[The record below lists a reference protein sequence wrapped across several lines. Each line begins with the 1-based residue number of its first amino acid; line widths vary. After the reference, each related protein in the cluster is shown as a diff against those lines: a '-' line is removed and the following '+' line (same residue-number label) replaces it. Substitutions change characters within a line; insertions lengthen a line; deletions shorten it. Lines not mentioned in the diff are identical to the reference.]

1 MKYIYKKKIGVL
13 GGSFDPPH
21 NGHLKI
27 SIEAKKR
34 FNLDKIYW
42 VVTKK
47 NPFKKKG
54 QYNLNERISLSKKIV
69 KKKSFIQVKY
79 FEDKIKSNRTFK
91 LIIFLK
97 KKHPKYDIFF
107 IMGADSLVNF
117 HKWYKWKEISN
128 NCKILVFDRFGY
140 KEKLRKSIS
149 YKKLSKENLKVVN
162 FKKVNISSSKL
173 RKI

>member
-69 KKKSFIQVKY
+69 KKSFIQVKY

-91 LIIFLK
+91 LINFLK
-97 KKHPKYDIFF
+97 KNIQNTIFF
-107 IMGADSLVNF
+107 
-117 HKWYKWKEISN
+117 
-128 NCKILVFDRFGY
+128 
-140 KEKLRKSIS
+140 
-149 YKKLSKENLKVVN
+149 LSWEQIV
-162 FKKVNISSSKL
+162 
-173 RKI
+173 